1 MISLN
6 LIKQWLRIEWDDEN
20 ELLEMLIS
28 SANSHLLSSGCFIP
42 TENDKEYGTYKLA
55 VLMLVSHW
63 YNNRTGVD
71 DMNDIL
77 SKPLTFGIQDAILK
91 LKNYSTGGGD
101 DGQESAGQ
109 SQESTD

>member
-1 MISLN
+1 MITLA
-6 LIKQWLRIEWDDEN
+6 LIKQWLRIEWDEEN

-91 LKNYSTGGGD
+91 LKDYSVGGD
-101 DGQESAGQ
+101 DDGATSTGQ
-109 SQESTD
+109 SEEPTD